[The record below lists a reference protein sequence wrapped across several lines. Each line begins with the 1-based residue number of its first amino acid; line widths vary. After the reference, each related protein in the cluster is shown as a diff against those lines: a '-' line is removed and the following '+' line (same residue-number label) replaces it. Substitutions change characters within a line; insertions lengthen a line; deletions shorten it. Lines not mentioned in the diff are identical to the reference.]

1 MTMSPFPSYTHIDS
15 FNFEKILCN
24 SHLKSRE
31 FVDTNLIEIGIHS
44 LNKRIGMVQ
53 HDSTPSSRQGLPLAT
68 VLYSNMRNLGPFSPF
83 PYKIAHSSVP
93 TERYM

>member
-53 HDSTPSSRQGLPLAT
+53 HDSTPSSRRASSCNSSIFK
-68 VLYSNMRNLGPFSPF
+68 YAKFGPIQPISIQNSPF
-83 PYKIAHSSVP
+83 FC
-93 TERYM
+93 TD